1 MRGLP
6 SILPQWID
14 ETDVNAS
21 ATTQGHPPALQLTG
35 STTLLPRMQR
45 AAESYLRLQ
54 MFSDTGRI
62 VINGGCGTAR
72 GYKAL
77 LDGTTDIAMASGAVP
92 ADLAAAAAA
101 RGLAFRTTIVSRDA
115 ILPLVHAANPLDS
128 LTLLQ
133 LRNIFTG
140 RIVNWRSLGGPDAAI
155 EVLVGPASGGVSA
168 SWRKTLLGDGDTCTP
183 LARVM
188 GMDERLARLVDR
200 PNAITYMAQMALPL
214 RGLKV
219 LRVGGVAAAPAPSAY
234 PLYAPM
240 SLVTLGMPAP
250 AAARFIA
257 HVSAHAAANV
267 LTEGAVELRHE

>member
-6 SILPQWID
+6 SILPPWID
-14 ETDVNAS
+14 ETDVNAI
-21 ATTQGHPPALQLTG
+21 ATTQGRPPALQLSG

-45 AAESYLRLQ
+45 AAESYMRVQ
-54 MFSDTGRI
+54 MFSDAARI

-101 RGLAFRTTIVSRDA
+101 RGLAFRAAIVSRDA

-140 RIVNWRSLGGPDAAI
+140 RIVNWRGVGGPDAAI

-168 SWRKTLLGDGDTCTP
+168 SWHKTLLGDGDTCTP
-183 LARVM
+183 LARVL
-188 GMDERLARLVDR
+188 GMDERLARLAKR
-200 PNAITYMAQMALPL
+200 PDAITYLAQMALPL

-219 LRVGGVAAAPAPSAY
+219 LRVGGIAAAPMPSAY
-234 PLYAPM
+234 PLHAPM
-240 SLVTLGMPAP
+240 SLVTLGMPGP

-257 HVSAHAAANV
+257 HAAA
-267 LTEGAVELRHE
+267 TARADGAVELRHE

>member
-1 MRGLP
+1 M
-6 SILPQWID
+6 D
-14 ETDVNAS
+14 ANATALQN
-21 ATTQGHPPALQLTG
+21 ATPALQLTG

-45 AAESYLRLQ
+45 AAESYMR
-54 MFSDTGRI
+54 MRMYPHAARI

-101 RGLAFRTTIVSRDA
+101 RGLAFRAAIVSQDA
-115 ILPLVHAANPLDS
+115 ILALVHEANPLDG

-155 EVLVGPASGGVSA
+155 DVLVGPASGGVSA

-183 LARVM
+183 LARVL
-188 GMDERLARLVDR
+188 GMDERLARLVNR
-200 PNAITYMAQMALPL
+200 PHAITYMAQMALPL

-219 LRVGGVAAAPAPSAY
+219 LRVGGMAAAPAPSAY

-240 SLVTLGMPAP
+240 SLVTLGMPGP

-257 HVSAHAAANV
+257 HVSTHVSAHAAD
-267 LTEGAVELRHE
+267 GAAELRHE